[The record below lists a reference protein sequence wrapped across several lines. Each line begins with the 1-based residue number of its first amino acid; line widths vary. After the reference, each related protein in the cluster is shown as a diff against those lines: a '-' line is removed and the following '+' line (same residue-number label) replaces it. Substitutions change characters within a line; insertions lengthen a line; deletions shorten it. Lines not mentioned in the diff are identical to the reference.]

1 MSNSQAKIIS
11 KCDETMLEMNP
22 EIQKEWDKFREFIRK
37 THNLMDDWMPDYY
50 SIKLWIEWQESKKK
64 KRATE

>member
-1 MSNSQAKIIS
+1 
-11 KCDETMLEMNP
+11 MLEMNP